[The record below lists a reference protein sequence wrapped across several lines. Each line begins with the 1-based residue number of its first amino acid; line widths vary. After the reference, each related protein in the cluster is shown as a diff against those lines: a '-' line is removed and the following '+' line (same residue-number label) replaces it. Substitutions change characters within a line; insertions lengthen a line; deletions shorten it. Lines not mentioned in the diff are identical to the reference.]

1 MIRRIFIAVFIMA
14 IIATA
19 AFAQMHGKMKAI
31 QKMEELKKLKLIEI
45 LQLDEGTS
53 IKFFTRRAEHMRRME
68 EFKDAGKS
76 KIDQIEDLIKDQK
89 ENDNPTLTNSLDE
102 YLQFQGDL
110 IKERQNFFNSIR
122 EILSPVQMAK
132 FVVFEE
138 RFRNEVS
145 DLILR
150 GRNRRLRDKQ

>member
-1 MIRRIFIAVFIMA
+1 MISRIFTAVFIMA
-14 IIATA
+14 IISSGV
-19 AFAQMHGKMKAI
+19 FAQMHGKLKAI
-31 QKMEELKKLKLIEI
+31 QKMEELKKIKLIEI
-45 LQLDEGTS
+45 LQLDEETS
-53 IKFFTRRAEHMRRME
+53 VRFFTKRSEHMRRME
-68 EFKDAGKS
+68 ELNEAGKL

-89 ENDNPTLTNSLDE
+89 EIDNPALKKSIDE

-110 IKERQNFFNSIR
+110 VNEKQNFFNSVR

-150 GRNRRLRDKQ
+150 GRNRRMRDK